1 MLCVWQPVPMTMK
14 KKKFSNFSSHREMME
29 RNENGKQKNHR
40 EVSRKVSVRLGFDI
54 SILRVSV
61 VIVKEQKA
69 KAE

>member
-1 MLCVWQPVPMTMK
+1 MD
-14 KKKFSNFSSHREMME
+14 
-29 RNENGKQKNHR
+29 RNENGTNKKQR
-40 EVSRKVSVRLGFDI
+40 GVSRRASVQLEFDI